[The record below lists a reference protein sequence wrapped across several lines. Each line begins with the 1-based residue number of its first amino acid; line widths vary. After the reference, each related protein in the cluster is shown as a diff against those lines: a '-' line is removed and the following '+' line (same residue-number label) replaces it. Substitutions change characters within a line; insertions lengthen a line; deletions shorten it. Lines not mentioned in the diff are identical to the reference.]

1 MSREQI
7 CSWLKIAAEPWPPD
21 HYTLVG
27 LLPGE
32 SDAARIERHV
42 RERHELLM
50 RYQLTHPEQVTEAL
64 NRLAQAFVCLT
75 DPAAKRVYDAALLGK
90 PLPPAAPPAP
100 AAPPVAASPAAPA
113 PAAPAAAA
121 APAQAAASTAAPA
134 EPPKAQPDPLGWLY
148 GPFTEGTR
156 QKLAAAMGGAESKPP
171 VAETAIVSPAATPA
185 NGTAKP
191 AAPSPPEPPPMP
203 RLPPTDPVVEAAQ
216 SAIARR
222 GLGTKRA
229 LYYRISR
236 TRQLIRAW
244 VQVGKYVGDATTALR
259 KRSDAVELVQ
269 QLTSTRQLL
278 RDFPPVLGQAG
289 QPGYLVVALA
299 RQPMLLQTFQGLLPT
314 QREALVRDWQAG
326 LALLAAHR
334 LFLREE
340 LWGLRR
346 KGRIARAV
354 RAVQAMFGEH
364 PGLWLLVVALVALNV
379 VSQALRDAW
388 LFQLGGLLLVIALSL
403 IFRNSGHVRT
413 LRRSRQQRD

>member
-1 MSREQI
+1 MSRELI

-27 LLPGE
+27 LQRGE
-32 SDAARIERHV
+32 ADAARIERHV
-42 RERHELLM
+42 RERHELLL

-75 DPAAKRVYDAALLGK
+75 DPAAKRAYDAALLGK
-90 PLPPAAPPAP
+90 PLE
-100 AAPPVAASPAAPA
+100 PVAPA
-113 PAAPAAAA
+113 PAA
-121 APAQAAASTAAPA
+121 APAVDTPAPA
-134 EPPKAQPDPLGWLY
+134 SPKPPPDPLAWLY

-156 QKLAAAMGGAESKPP
+156 QKLAAAMGAEP
-171 VAETAIVSPAATPA
+171 AEQAPAASEPTAPATAQA
-185 NGTAKP
+185 NGS
-191 AAPSPPEPPPMP
+191 AAPPAEPAPPQVAPPPAP
-203 RLPPTDPVVEAAQ
+203 APPPADPVVEAAQ
-216 SAIARR
+216 SALARR

-244 VQVGKYVGDATTALR
+244 VQVGKYVGDATAQLR
-259 KRSDAVELVQ
+259 KRSDAVELVR
-269 QLTSTRQLL
+269 QLTSIRQLL
-278 RDFPPVLGQAG
+278 RDFPPLLGQAG

-299 RQPMLLQTFQGLLPT
+299 RQPLILQTFLGLLPT

-346 KGRIARAV
+346 KGRLGRAV
-354 RAVQAMFGEH
+354 RAVQAVFSER
-364 PGLWLLVVALVALNV
+364 PGLWLLLVALVALNV
-379 VSQALRDAW
+379 VYAPLRDAW
-388 LFQLGGLLLVIALSL
+388 LIQVGALLALIALTL
-403 IFRNSGHVRT
+403 VLRDRGHHSTLHRT
-413 LRRSRQQRD
+413 RRQPD